1 MKNENCK
8 KQNVKSKVKFR
19 FDFLRLTLAPY
30 GLDGVHYV
38 RQKQDHPGPS
48 GLPGSRNV
56 SRLVQRG
63 EREGQLLPKPK
74 APADKKEC
82 VESKE
87 YIRVHHKDLLEDW
100 KQSVVREGRRT
111 YEATNKKTY
120 VMSLNRTC
128 MSCHRDKAEFC
139 DQCHNYV
146 GVTNKCWDCHLFPK
160 QEIKG

>member
-1 MKNENCK
+1 MYD
-8 KQNVKSKVKFR
+8 KSKIIPGLLI
-19 FDFLRLTLAPY
+19 FLVLATFPVWY
-30 GLDGVHYV
+30 NVA
-38 RQKQDHPGPS
+38 S
-48 GLPGSRNV
+48 GKV
-56 SRLVQRG
+56 SY
-63 EREGQLLPKPK
+63 LPKPK